1 MMRFKQLIIRSVKG
15 NLQNYTLYI
24 FALTF
29 SVALY
34 FSFVTLRYDSA
45 MDEMKDMVNGAAT
58 IQISSL
64 LLVFIVSVF
73 LVYVNSLFLKRR
85 SKEMGVYHLI
95 GMTKRDIW
103 LVLGIENIIL
113 FLGSLI
119 AGIFLGF
126 SVSKLIMRSEERRVG
141 KECRYWLCW

>member
-29 SVALY
+29 SFALY
-34 FSFVTLRYDSA
+34 FSFVTLQYDPA

-64 LLVFIVSVF
+64 LLVFIVTVF
-73 LVYVNSLFLKRR
+73 LAYVNSLFLKRR
-85 SKEMGVYHLI
+85 SKEMGVYQLV

-126 SVSKLIMRSEERRVG
+126 SVRSEERRVV
-141 KECRYWLCW
+141 KEVHAWW

>member
-15 NLQNYTLYI
+15 NLQHYTLYI

-34 FSFVTLRYDSA
+34 FSFVTLQYDPA

-64 LLVFIVSVF
+64 FLVFIVTVF

-85 SKEMGVYHLI
+85 SKEMGVYQLV

-103 LVLGIENIIL
+103 
-113 FLGSLI
+113 
-119 AGIFLGF
+119 
-126 SVSKLIMRSEERRVG
+126 RSEERRVG
-141 KECRYWLCW
+141 KEGRVGW